1 MGAVTRWI
9 VDGMNVIGSR
19 PQERWWLDRPA
30 AMERLARR
38 LRELHES
45 GGEEVELF
53 LDGRSIGRV
62 HGAAGHVVVR
72 FAGSGR
78 DAADRAIVERVRA
91 DDDPGSLRVVTSDKV
106 LADRV
111 RRAGAGVVSSGE
123 FLRRLER

>member
-1 MGAVTRWI
+1 VAVARWI

-38 LRELHES
+38 LRELREA
-45 GGEEVELF
+45 GADEVELF

-62 HGAAGHVVVR
+62 HGAAGQVVVR
-72 FAGSGR
+72 FAGGGR

-123 FLRRLER
+123 FLRRLEG